1 MMSIIIQSIVQFS
14 WFFFLWFFLGFSSSD
29 FFSLFWIPSLSCPI
43 HHELFLF
50 IILFILNFKRVQ
62 FNWLVIM
69 SILDHLIYNIIL
81 FVTFL
86 PLILDL
92 VMSIQT
98 FYYFVNDSMMQ
109 FSSKHSDPIVQFC
122 ILQMSLSLLTYL
134 WPHKSF
140 E

>member
-1 MMSIIIQSIVQFS
+1 MMSIIKIYCSICFI
-14 WFFFLWFFLGFSSSD
+14 FLPLI
-29 FFSLFWIPSLSCPI
+29 FSLLWIPSLSCPI

-69 SILDHLIYNIIL
+69 SILDHLTYNIIL

-86 PLILDL
+86 LLILDL
-92 VMSIQT
+92 MMPIQT
-98 FYYFVNDSMMQ
+98 FYYFFNDSMMQ
-109 FSSKHSDPIVQFC
+109 FSSKYCDPIVQFC
-122 ILQMSLSLLTYL
+122 ISQMSLSLLTYL